1 MMKGN
6 VMNQLYLDVLEYAD
20 EIRADY
26 AQGKDLTNDPWLKE
40 MVDSFQVS
48 FDEGRKYIKIVT
60 SSGGNTSAHS
70 FIVKEDHGKFKAGDI
85 LMASSW
91 KAPATN
97 FARGNVLEGRYKA
110 RWTGVH

>member
-6 VMNQLYLDVLEYAD
+6 EMNQLYLDVLDYAD

-26 AQGKDLTNDPWLKE
+26 AAGQDLTNDPWLMDMIDGFK
-40 MVDSFQVS
+40 VS
-48 FDEGRKYIKIVT
+48 FVEGRKYIKVVT
-60 SSGGNTSAHS
+60 TQSGFGSVHS

>member
-1 MMKGN
+1 
-6 VMNQLYLDVLEYAD
+6 MNQLYLDALDYAD
-20 EIRADY
+20 EILADY
-26 AQGKDLTNDPWLKE
+26 AEGRDMNDPFEKD
-40 MVDSFQVS
+40 MVDAFKIS
-48 FDEGRKYIKIVT
+48 FDEGRKYIKVVIAQSGF
-60 SSGGNTSAHS
+60 SSVHS

-85 LMASSW
+85 LKASSW

>member
-1 MMKGN
+1 MKGN

-26 AQGKDLTNDPWLKE
+26 AQGKDITKDSWVKN
-40 MVDSFQVS
+40 MVDSFEVS
-48 FDEGRKYIKIVT
+48 FDEGRKYIKVVT
-60 SSGGNTSAHS
+60 SYAGGNRSVHS